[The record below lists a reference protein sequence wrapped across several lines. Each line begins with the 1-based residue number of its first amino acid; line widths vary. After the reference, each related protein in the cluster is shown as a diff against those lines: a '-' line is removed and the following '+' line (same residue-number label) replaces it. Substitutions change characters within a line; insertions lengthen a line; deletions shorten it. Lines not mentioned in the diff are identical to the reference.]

1 LEFGISRGKFH
12 ARITNIPRHSTRMAL
27 GTFLASNPS
36 IMSKPEVNL
45 LNYAFSEFTKA
56 SDSLM
61 TYYHSLETQIRH
73 LKEQVEEKNRQLE
86 KAREYLHTILDSLP
100 VGVVVLEKG
109 PEPVFSNKNAKRLN
123 GAGFIHGLKSSGET
137 FGELKN
143 RTGCFRWRR
152 EALNNGFEGR
162 EVVVFEDVTQVERMK
177 ERLERD
183 ERLRAMGEMAAR
195 IAHEIKNP
203 LGSMELF
210 LSMLQQ
216 SKLRKVDRKYV
227 EHVLFG
233 VKAVDRVINNIL
245 SYTRPKTLVLQEEN
259 LADLVKD
266 TVDFMKVS
274 IKSRDISTRVE
285 ILHERRFV
293 FDPDLMKLVMM
304 NLFANAMDAIEEK
317 GSITI
322 GIKDER
328 GYVVVSVC
336 DDGGG
341 MTEEVR
347 KSLFNPFFT
356 TKDKGVGLGLFIVY
370 NIVKAHAGYIEV
382 ESQPGAGSTFLIYL
396 PEKRI

>member
-1 LEFGISRGKFH
+1 MVLAF
-12 ARITNIPRHSTRMAL
+12 IPSVMA
-27 GTFLASNPS
+27 
-36 IMSKPEVNL
+36 KPELNL
-45 LNYAFSEFTKA
+45 LSCAFSEFTKA

-61 TYYHSLETQIRH
+61 TYYHSLETQIRQ
-73 LKEQVEEKNRQLE
+73 LKEQVEEKNNQLE
-86 KAREYLHTILDSLP
+86 KARKYLHTILDSLP

-109 PEPVFSNKNAKRLN
+109 PEPVFSNKNAKKLN
-123 GAGFIHGLKSSGET
+123 GAGFIDSLKSSGET

-162 EVVVFEDVTQVERMK
+162 EVVVFEDVTQMEKMK

-227 EHVLFG
+227 DYILFG
-233 VKAVDRVINNIL
+233 VKAIDRVINNIL
-245 SYTRPKTLVLQEEN
+245 SYTRPKTLVLQEER
-259 LADLVKD
+259 LADLVND
-266 TVDFMKVS
+266 TVQFMKVS

-285 ILHERRFV
+285 TFHERPFV

-304 NLFANAMDAIEEK
+304 NLFANAMDAIDEK
-317 GSITI
+317 GCITI
-322 GIKDER
+322 AIKEDR

-336 DDGGG
+336 DDGVG

-356 TKDKGVGLGLFIVY
+356 TKDKGLGLGLFIVY
-370 NIVKAHAGYIEV
+370 NIVKAHGGYIEV
-382 ESQPGAGSTFLIYL
+382 ESQPNTGSTFLIYL

>member
-1 LEFGISRGKFH
+1 
-12 ARITNIPRHSTRMAL
+12 M
-27 GTFLASNPS
+27 
-36 IMSKPEVNL
+36 
-45 LNYAFSEFTKA
+45 
-56 SDSLM
+56 
-61 TYYHSLETQIRH
+61 
-73 LKEQVEEKNRQLE
+73 
-86 KAREYLHTILDSLP
+86 
-100 VGVVVLEKG
+100 
-109 PEPVFSNKNAKRLN
+109 
-123 GAGFIHGLKSSGET
+123 
-137 FGELKN
+137 
-143 RTGCFRWRR
+143 
-152 EALNNGFEGR
+152 
-162 EVVVFEDVTQVERMK
+162 ERMK

-245 SYTRPKTLVLQEEN
+245 SYTRPKTLVLQEES

-266 TVDFMKVS
+266 TVQFMKVS
-274 IKSRDISTRVE
+274 IKSRDISIRLE
-285 ILHERRFV
+285 MLHERHFV

-317 GSITI
+317 GCITI
-322 GIKDER
+322 GIKEER

-336 DDGGG
+336 DDGVG
-341 MTEEVR
+341 MAEEVR
-347 KSLFNPFFT
+347 KNLFNPFFT

-382 ESQPGAGSTFLIYL
+382 ESQPGVGSTFLIYL

>member
-1 LEFGISRGKFH
+1 MGRATGVAWYSSCFH
-12 ARITNIPRHSTRMAL
+12 
-27 GTFLASNPS
+27 PS
-36 IMSKPEVNL
+36 IMSRPELNL
-45 LNYAFSEFTKA
+45 LNSAFSEFTKA
-56 SDSLM
+56 SDSLV
-61 TYYHSLETQIRH
+61 TYYHSLETQIRQ
-73 LKEQVEEKNRQLE
+73 LKEQVEEKNNQLE

-109 PEPVFSNKNAKRLN
+109 PEPVFSNKSAKRLN
-123 GAGFIHGLKSSGET
+123 GAGFIDGLKSGGET

-152 EALNNGFEGR
+152 ESLNNGFEGR
-162 EVVVFEDVTQVERMK
+162 EVVVFEDVTQMEKMK

-216 SKLRKVDRKYV
+216 SRLRKADRKYV

-245 SYTRPKTLVLQEEN
+245 SYTRPKTLVLQEEK

-266 TVDFMKVS
+266 TVQFMKVS
-274 IKSRDISTRVE
+274 IKSRDISIRLETF
-285 ILHERRFV
+285 HERPFV

-317 GSITI
+317 GCITI
-322 GIKDER
+322 GIKEER

-336 DDGGG
+336 DDGMG

-347 KSLFNPFFT
+347 KNLFNPFFT

-370 NIVKAHAGYIEV
+370 NIVKAHGGYIEV
-382 ESQPGAGSTFLIYL
+382 ESQPGGGSTFLIYL
-396 PEKRI
+396 PGKRI

>member
-1 LEFGISRGKFH
+1 
-12 ARITNIPRHSTRMAL
+12 
-27 GTFLASNPS
+27 
-36 IMSKPEVNL
+36 MSKPELNL

-61 TYYHSLETQIRH
+61 AYYHSLETQIRQ
-73 LKEQVEEKNRQLE
+73 LKEQVEEKNNQLE
-86 KAREYLHTILDSLP
+86 KARKYLHTILDSLP

-109 PEPVFSNKNAKRLN
+109 PEPVVFSNKNAKRLN
-123 GAGFIHGLKSSGET
+123 GAGFIDSLKSGGET

-162 EVVVFEDVTQVERMK
+162 EVVVFEDVTQMERMK

-245 SYTRPKTLVLQEEN
+245 SYTRPKTLVLQEES

-266 TVDFMKVS
+266 TVQFMKVS
-274 IKSRDISTRVE
+274 IKSRDISIRLE
-285 ILHERRFV
+285 MLHERHFV

-317 GSITI
+317 GCITI
-322 GIKDER
+322 GIKEER

-336 DDGGG
+336 DDGVG

-347 KSLFNPFFT
+347 KNLFNPFFT

-382 ESQPGAGSTFLIYL
+382 ESQPGVGSTFLIYL

>member
-1 LEFGISRGKFH
+1 
-12 ARITNIPRHSTRMAL
+12 MAWY
-27 GTFLASNPS
+27 GSCFYPF
-36 IMSKPEVNL
+36 IMSQPELNL
-45 LNYAFSEFTKA
+45 LNCAFSEFTKA

-61 TYYHSLETQIRH
+61 AYYHSLETQIRQ
-73 LKEQVEEKNRQLE
+73 LKEQVEEKNNQLE
-86 KAREYLHTILDSLP
+86 KARKYLHTILDSLP

-109 PEPVFSNKNAKRLN
+109 PEPVFSNKNAKKLN
-123 GAGFIHGLKSSGET
+123 GAGFIDGLKSGSET

-152 EALNNGFEGR
+152 EALNNGFEGK
-162 EVVVFEDVTQVERMK
+162 EVVVFEDVTQMEKMK

-227 EHVLFG
+227 GYVLFG

-245 SYTRPKTLVLQEEN
+245 SYTRPKTLVLQEER
-259 LADLVKD
+259 LADLVND
-266 TVDFMKVS
+266 TVQFMKVS
-274 IKSRDISTRVE
+274 TKSRDISIHVE
-285 ILHERRFV
+285 TFHERPFV

-304 NLFANAMDAIEEK
+304 NLFANAMDAIDEK
-317 GSITI
+317 GCITI
-322 GIKDER
+322 AIKEDR

-336 DDGGG
+336 DDGAG

-356 TKDKGVGLGLFIVY
+356 TKDKGVGLGLFIVH
-370 NIVKAHAGYIEV
+370 NIVKAHGGYIEV
-382 ESQPGAGSTFLIYL
+382 DSQPNAGSTFLIYL

>member
-1 LEFGISRGKFH
+1 ML
-12 ARITNIPRHSTRMAL
+12 
-27 GTFLASNPS
+27 LASVLP

-61 TYYHSLETQIRH
+61 TYYHSLETQIRQ
-73 LKEQVEEKNRQLE
+73 LKEQVEEKNDQLE

-123 GAGFIHGLKSSGET
+123 GAGFIHNLKSSGET

-143 RTGCFRWRR
+143 RTGFFRWRR
-152 EALNNGFEGR
+152 EALHNGFEGR

-177 ERLERD
+177 ERSERD

-216 SKLRKVDRKYV
+216 SKLRKVDRTYV

-245 SYTRPKTLVLQEEN
+245 SYTRPKTLVLQEES

-266 TVDFMKVS
+266 TVEFMKVS
-274 IKSRDISTRVE
+274 IKSRDISIRLE
-285 ILHERRFV
+285 ILHEKRFG

-322 GIKDER
+322 GVREER
-328 GYVVVSVC
+328 GHVVVSVC
-336 DDGGG
+336 DDGDG

-347 KSLFNPFFT
+347 KNLFNPFFT

>member
-1 LEFGISRGKFH
+1 LGFEISRAKFQTP
-12 ARITNIPRHSTRMAL
+12 ITISQRQTAQVAVGMV
-27 GTFLASNPS
+27 LAFVPS
-36 IMSKPEVNL
+36 IMSKPELNL

-61 TYYHSLETQIRH
+61 AYYHSLETQIRQ
-73 LKEQVEEKNRQLE
+73 LKEQVEEKNNQLE
-86 KAREYLHTILDSLP
+86 KARKYLHTILDSLP

-123 GAGFIHGLKSSGET
+123 GAGFIDSLKSGGET

-162 EVVVFEDVTQVERMK
+162 EVVVFEDVTQMERMK

-245 SYTRPKTLVLQEEN
+245 SYTRPKTLVLQEES

-266 TVDFMKVS
+266 TVQFMKVS
-274 IKSRDISTRVE
+274 IKSRDISIRLE
-285 ILHERRFV
+285 MLHERHFV

-317 GSITI
+317 GCITI
-322 GIKDER
+322 GIKEER

-336 DDGGG
+336 DDGVG
-341 MTEEVR
+341 MAEEVR
-347 KSLFNPFFT
+347 KNLFNPFFT

-382 ESQPGAGSTFLIYL
+382 ESQPGVGSTFLIYL